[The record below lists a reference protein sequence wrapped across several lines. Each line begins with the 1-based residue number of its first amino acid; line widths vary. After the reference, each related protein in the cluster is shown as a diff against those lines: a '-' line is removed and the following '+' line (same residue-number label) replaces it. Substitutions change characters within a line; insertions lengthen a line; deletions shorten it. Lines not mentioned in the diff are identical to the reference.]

1 MKSGWIVGLG
11 EVLWDVFRDGPRF
24 GGAPA
29 NFACHARA
37 LGADVSMV
45 SAVGPESDPL
55 AGQAIEQLRQR
66 GVDTQALQRNP
77 HETGRVIVDVDSQG
91 KPTYTFSQHPAWDFI
106 EWSDAVAEVARNTRA
121 VCFGTLAQRAPTSR
135 ATIQRFLTA
144 TPVEA
149 LKVFDVNLRVDYWSD
164 ACIRDSLKAAD
175 ILKLND
181 DELPVVAR
189 AAGLSMQSNS
199 ASEELRVLGALQ
211 VQFELQVVALTRGS
225 AGATLLTREVV
236 DHCPAPPTTV
246 KDTVG
251 AGDAYTAAM
260 IIGLQNGWSLP
271 KVNEQAVRV
280 AAYVCSQSGATP
292 DLPSEVV
299 DGFVTLNI

>member
-1 MKSGWIVGLG
+1 MTSGWIVGLG

-37 LGADVSMV
+37 LGAEVSMV
-45 SAVGPESDPL
+45 SAVGPDSDPL
-55 AGQAIEQLRQR
+55 AVQAIEQLRQR
-66 GVDTQALQRNP
+66 GVDTQALQRNA
-77 HETGRVIVDVDSQG
+77 HETGRVLVDVDSQG

-106 EWSDAVAEVARNTRA
+106 EWTDAVAEVARHTRA

-135 ATIQRFLTA
+135 ATIGRFLSA
-144 TPVEA
+144 TPAEA
-149 LKVFDVNLRVDYWSD
+149 LKVFDVNLRVDYWNES
-164 ACIRDSLKAAD
+164 CIRESLAAAD

-181 DELPVVAR
+181 DELPIVAR
-189 AAGLSMQSNS
+189 AAGISMQGHE
-199 ASEELRVLGALQ
+199 ASEELRVLGALLARY
-211 VQFELQVVALTRGS
+211 ELRVVALTRGS
-225 AGATLLTREVV
+225 EGATLLTRDTI
-236 DHCPAPPTTV
+236 DHCPAPPTSV

-251 AGDAYTAAM
+251 AGDAFTAAM

-292 DLPSEVV
+292 ELPRALVESFFVV
-299 DGFVTLNI
+299 